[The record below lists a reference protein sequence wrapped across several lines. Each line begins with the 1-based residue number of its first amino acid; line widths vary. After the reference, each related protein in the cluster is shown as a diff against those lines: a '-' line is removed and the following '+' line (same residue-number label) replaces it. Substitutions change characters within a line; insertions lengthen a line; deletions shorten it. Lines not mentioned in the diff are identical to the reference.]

1 MPFTIVGRWSR
12 ERARGAGAG
21 RGAGGGGRTT
31 VPSHYKTVRS
41 SANSVMV
48 FVIGAVRMSCDDRL
62 TTHGSDALFIR
73 LMCSVPMLAVP
84 TALT

>member
-1 MPFTIVGRWSR
+1 MVK
-12 ERARGAGAG
+12 GASEG
-21 RGAGGGGRTT
+21 RGARARAGGRTT

-73 LMCSVPMLAVP
+73 LMCSVSDVCGPVP
-84 TALT
+84 LLGE

>member
-1 MPFTIVGRWSR
+1 MCHLQLSVDGQGS
-12 ERARGAGAG
+12 ERGARGQGAV
-21 RGAGGGGRTT
+21 RGGRTT